1 MGLSTPQPRR
11 AETLTTKP
19 FTTSVIGSFS
29 RPDWLLFAYDQH
41 EQGKLTDREYR
52 LLVQDALKLTIKE
65 QELCGIDVI
74 TDGEQ
79 QRTSFVGFVG
89 EHLPGFAQVHRD
101 ILHPGASDILKQRKT
116 LLTRIRAVCIDKFGK
131 SDLVVGDYK
140 ESKGYTSFP
149 MKVTLPAPYLVMW
162 ETWHHEKSKNA
173 YPAAEDLGYD
183 FARYLAGQIDDLVK
197 AGVSIVQIDEP
208 MLGDLT
214 EADDKPDRYHA
225 ALELI
230 YGQKYRGFHDEV
242 KLAIDMLN
250 ETLKHVG
257 QTGDT
262 RIEVHMDRWP
272 NADSPHFNEGY
283 ERFLP
288 ELLEVKVD
296 QWNLEY
302 NSPGCG
308 DPAVLARALADSTKS
323 GLGVGCVS
331 VTSERIESPEE
342 IAKFVQPVAGILGPD
357 KTGLVPNCGFAPG
370 MGKKFPRH
378 IAFAKLISMV
388 QASKILRGDA
398 IA

>member
-1 MGLSTPQPRR
+1 
-11 AETLTTKP
+11 
-19 FTTSVIGSFS
+19 VIGSFS
-29 RPDWLLFAYDQH
+29 RPDWLLSAYEEH

-52 LLVQDALKLTIKE
+52 QLVDDALKLTVKE
-65 QELCGIDVI
+65 EELTGLDVI

-101 ILHPGASDILKQRKT
+101 ILHPGASEALRQRKT
-116 LLTRIRAVCIDKFGK
+116 LLTRIRAVCIDKFGRG
-131 SDLVVGDYK
+131 DLVVEDFK
-140 ESKGYTSFP
+140 ESRGYTSFP
-149 MKVTLPAPYLVMW
+149 MKVTVPAPYLVMW
-162 ETWHHEKSKNA
+162 ETWHHEKSKAA
-173 YPAAEDLGYD
+173 YPAPEDLGYD
-183 FARYLAGQIDDLVK
+183 FATYLAGQIAELVK

-214 EADDKPDRYHA
+214 EADDKADRYHA

-230 YGQKYRGFHDEV
+230 YGQKYRGFKEEV
-242 KLAIDMLN
+242 KLAIDMLR
-250 ETLKHVG
+250 ETLKHIG
-257 QTGDT
+257 PTGET
-262 RIEVHMDRWP
+262 RVEVHMDRWP

-288 ELLEVKVD
+288 ELLEVKPD

-308 DPAVLARALADSTKS
+308 DPRILARALADSTSS

-331 VTSERIESPEE
+331 VTSERVETPDE
-342 IAKFVQPVAGILGPD
+342 IAKFVKPVSDILGPE

-370 MGKKFPRH
+370 MGKKFPRPV
-378 IAFAKLISMV
+378 AFAKLKSMV
-388 QASKILRGDA
+388 RAAQILRGEGRA
-398 IA
+398 